1 MMGCSATLV
10 SRSGNGGNGGGGN
23 GGNSGTGNRNRGPT
37 AEDRLAMQDTADNV
51 LKLHHFVNLSPM
63 VACVGVQFW
72 SRESFWAA
80 GAS

>member
-1 MMGCSATLV
+1 MVAMVAVAMVETV
-10 SRSGNGGNGGGGN
+10 EP
-23 GGNSGTGNRNRGPT
+23 GTGNRNRGPT

-63 VACVGVQFW
+63 VAYVGVQFW
-72 SRESFWAA
+72 FRESFWAA

>member
-10 SRSGNGGNGGGGN
+10 SRSGNGGGGGGN

-63 VACVGVQFW
+63 VAYVGVQFW

>member
-10 SRSGNGGNGGGGN
+10 SRSGNGGGGGGN

-51 LKLHHFVNLSPM
+51 LKLL
-63 VACVGVQFW
+63 W